1 MIVYW
6 PWGLMIAGLVTVTI
20 WMNGRHWRPGW
31 LIGAAAQAAQIGF
44 GAVTGI
50 WTFYFA
56 ALPLGMFL
64 WNWWRH
70 PHREEALRRRYSG
83 VLVDVAGTDQM
94 IMMSRG
100 VLDRIVEYVPRVQD
114 PYPGIPAGMR
124 GVMGAP
130 WLRSPR
136 RRRRE
141 LEALKARFRENE
153 RRRHA
158 AQAVINPGEG
168 Q

>member
-20 WMNGRHWRPGW
+20 WANGHHWRPGW
-31 LIGAAAQAAQIGF
+31 LVGAAAQLAQIGF
-44 GAVTGI
+44 GVATGI

-64 WNWWRH
+64 WNWWQH
-70 PHREEALRRRYSG
+70 PRREVERKRKAGG
-83 VLVDVAGTDQM
+83 VLVDVAGSDQM

-100 VLDRIVEYVPRVQD
+100 VLDRMIESAP
-114 PYPGIPAGMR
+114 PAPNPLPAIPTLMR

-130 WLRSPR
+130 WLSSPITPTSPQDTR
-136 RRRRE
+136 QDGDDR
-141 LEALKARFRENE
+141 
-153 RRRHA
+153 
-158 AQAVINPGEG
+158 G
-168 Q
+168 